1 MNLVLNKLTANGI
14 IMRLV
19 TFLRQGKSYIG
30 CPVGNQIVDLSI
42 AAPSLPT
49 DLLSLLEMGPE
60 GMKQAETAAKSAS
73 SDAFISVDEVT
84 YLPLIPRPPKIICI
98 GRNYAAH
105 AIEGGA
111 LPPTSPEI
119 FYRGSTSLIAHNEP
133 IIRPK
138 CSDKLDYEA
147 ELVAIIGRKAKNVA
161 KEDALNYV
169 AGYTLFN
176 DATLRDY
183 QKRSS
188 QWTIG
193 KNFDNTGA
201 FGPEF
206 VSADELPAG
215 ADGLRIQSRLN
226 GQIMQ
231 DANTRDFIFPIDDLI
246 AKLSECMT
254 LEPGDVIVTG
264 TPAGVGYARNPPV
277 FMKDGDICEI
287 EIEGIGV
294 LSNPVMDET

>member
-1 MNLVLNKLTANGI
+1 MRIVSFSHNGVSKI
-14 IMRLV
+14 GSPV
-19 TFLRQGKSYIG
+19 AGK
-30 CPVGNQIVDLSI
+30 IVDLSI
-42 AAPSLPT
+42 AAPSLP
-49 DLLSLLEMGPE
+49 DNLLNLLELGPDA
-60 GMKQAETAAKSAS
+60 MLKAKEAVTSAK
-73 SDAFISVDEVT
+73 SDAFVSTDDIS
-84 YLPLIPRPPKIICI
+84 YLPLIPRPPKVICI

-111 LPPTSPEI
+111 EPPSYPEI
-119 FYRGSTSLIAHNEP
+119 FYRGSTSLTAHNAP
-133 IIRPK
+133 IILPN

-147 ELVAIIGRKAKNVA
+147 ELVAIVGRKARHVA
-161 KEDALNYV
+161 KEDGLSYI
-169 AGYTLFN
+169 AGYSLFN
-176 DATLRDY
+176 DATVRDY
-183 QKRSS
+183 QRKSS

-193 KNFDNTGA
+193 KNFDETGA

-226 GQIMQ
+226 GEIMQ

-264 TPAGVGYARNPPV
+264 TPSGVGYVRKPPV
-277 FMKDGDICEI
+277 YMKDGDICDI

-294 LSNPVMDET
+294 LSNPVKSES